1 MEHNREER
9 TEERRF
15 IDRNKSQAGK
25 KGWKRHHASM
35 MHGVRERERNM
46 ENKTFYGVTN
56 DLEEMLDEAKI
67 IRDDVFDQEYDLSF
81 EFISGGVSLKV
92 NKETGEVSITTSLSE
107 TGSGAYK
114 LEVADDASLKQI
126 YDGLKED
133 ITNICKRFDEEVQQS
148 LAKYGLKS
156 TK

>member
-1 MEHNREER
+1 MEHDREER
-9 TEERRF
+9 TEENRF
-15 IDRNKSQAGK
+15 IDRNKSRAAK
-25 KGWKRHHASM
+25 KGWKRHHSSM
-35 MHGVRERERNM
+35 MRGVRERERNM

-67 IRDDVFDQEYDLSF
+67 IRDDIFDQEYDLSF

-114 LEVADDASLKQI
+114 LEVGDDAALKQV